1 MAGKLRL
8 LWSVALLIGFVNANA
23 QQEEGDVFSRLANTS
38 QGNGKIII
46 IQDAGIQE
54 LVRNHVEQN
63 KRSTGIE
70 GFRIQ
75 LYSGSGGNS
84 KKEAQDI
91 KGQAMSAFPN
101 LKVYL
106 TYTAPFWRVRAGN
119 FRNKSEALKTYYE
132 LKQVFPNCYPVRD
145 NSIRMSDT

>member
-1 MAGKLRL
+1 MAGKVKLIVCITL
-8 LWSVALLIGFVNANA
+8 LFGFVTAQA
-23 QQEEGDVFSRLANTS
+23 QQDDGDVFTRLSDTG
-38 QGNGKIII
+38 QGTGKITI
-46 IQDAGIQE
+46 IQDAGIAD
-54 LVRNHVEQN
+54 LVRNHVDQN
-63 KRSTGIE
+63 KRSIGME

-101 LKVYL
+101 VKVYL